1 MIQIINTIIIGL
13 IVSGILNQKAK
24 IKSMRG
30 IKILIILFVCLIYFF
45 LYSLTSNLIMI
56 FGPGA
61 CLVIYS
67 YIDYGRK
74 KRLKNEER
82 L

>member
-13 IVSGILNQKAK
+13 IISGILNQRAK
-24 IKSMRG
+24 IKSMRV
-30 IKILIILFVCLIYFF
+30 IKILIILLVCLIYFF
-45 LYSLTSNLIMI
+45 LYSLTPNLIMI

-67 YIDYGRK
+67 FIDYGRK

-82 L
+82 F